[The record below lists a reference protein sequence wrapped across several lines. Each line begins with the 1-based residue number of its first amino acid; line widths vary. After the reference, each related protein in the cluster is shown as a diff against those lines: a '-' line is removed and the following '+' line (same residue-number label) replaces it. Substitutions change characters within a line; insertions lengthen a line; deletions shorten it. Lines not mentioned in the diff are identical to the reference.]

1 MFCPKEKVNIPSSV
15 QSVVTDKPGPK
26 HTRQYERRRKKFKN
40 NLYLHLPASFIMKVN
55 VVDREV
61 TKINKKKKNQ
71 LLFTLH
77 ELFKKKKNLKL
88 LGTKFLIHSFFFKHH
103 LLEVFFFLWWIN
115 KSHTAYYLK
124 LSKTGNDV

>member
-1 MFCPKEKVNIPSSV
+1 MGICRTNFGTSSSIRVTLMFCPKEKVNIPSSV

-61 TKINKKKKNQ
+61 TKINKNKNNQ

-77 ELFKKKKNLKL
+77 ELFKKKKTSN
-88 LGTKFLIHSFFFKHH
+88 
-103 LLEVFFFLWWIN
+103 
-115 KSHTAYYLK
+115 Y
-124 LSKTGNDV
+124 